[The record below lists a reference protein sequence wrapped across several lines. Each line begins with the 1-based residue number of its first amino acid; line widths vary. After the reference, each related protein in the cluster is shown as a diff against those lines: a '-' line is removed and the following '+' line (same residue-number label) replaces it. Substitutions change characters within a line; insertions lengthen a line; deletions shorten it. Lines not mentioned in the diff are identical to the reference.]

1 MTDER
6 LEELRAAM
14 AESPVGAYA
23 TELLAALDAERAT
36 NAKRDRLACEMV
48 TTAAAVLGEAQRQ
61 IVEARAELD
70 RLRAAADSFRS
81 YLGLLGE
88 RHNELADRSESAR
101 HRDAYIAIAGA
112 IAGIEAQGRTLG
124 LWK

>member
-48 TTAAAVLGEAQRQ
+48 TTAATVLGEAQRQ

-70 RLRAAADSFRS
+70 RLRAAAEGFES
-81 YLGLLGE
+81 YLLGQ
-88 RHNELADRSESAR
+88 ELEDTLIRQ
-101 HRDAYIAIAGA
+101 GA
-112 IAGIEAQGRTLG
+112 IRGTFTSVTDVLDKGRELG

>member
-6 LEELRAAM
+6 LEELRALCQR
-14 AESPVGAYA
+14 EYGVSPSI
-23 TELLAALDAERAT
+23 
-36 NAKRDRLACEMV
+36 ACEM
-48 TTAAAVLGEAQRQ
+48 LD
-61 IVEARAELD
+61 ELD

-124 LWK
+124 LFKDNS